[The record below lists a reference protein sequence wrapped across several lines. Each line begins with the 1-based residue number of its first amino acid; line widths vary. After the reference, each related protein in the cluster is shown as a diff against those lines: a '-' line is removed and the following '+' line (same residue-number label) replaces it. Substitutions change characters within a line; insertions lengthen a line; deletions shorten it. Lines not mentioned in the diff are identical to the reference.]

1 MSDKI
6 LIYRRG
12 SIGDAIISIPAL
24 NHLRRLVPHGDL
36 RILTNQ
42 PVMER
47 AAPLE
52 SIFENTPFCNGIYT
66 LPPGG
71 GSFFDIWD
79 ARKKIRLWGPD
90 RLVYLSEP
98 SSPLKLAREYM
109 FFRSCGIRYFTAFP
123 VGRSLRTYHEIAT
136 LRWEP
141 EHARLLRAV
150 SAARED
156 VPDWTYEF
164 DAEKSKEADSILA
177 TWPGRHHFLAMSIGA
192 KLPDKDWGDKNRGS
206 VLDQLA
212 AHDSSLGIM
221 AIGAGEEKDRIGA
234 LLDDWPGPM
243 LNLCGATSPVTSAM
257 AMRTAKFYLGHDS
270 GPMHLAAL
278 TGLRCVAVFSARAK
292 PGVWFPHGGGHEV
305 LYPWHE
311 ADAVPPKTGL
321 RTAGGSI
328 LSITVDD
335 VVGAC
340 MKVLSCA
347 A

>member
-1 MSDKI
+1 MGEKI
-6 LIYRRG
+6 LVYRRG

-24 NHLRRLVPHGDL
+24 NHLRERAPNAGLK
-36 RILTNQ
+36 ILTNQ

-47 AAPLE
+47 AAPLA
-52 SIFENTPFCNGIYT
+52 SILETSPLCDGIYT

-71 GSFFDIWD
+71 GSYFDIRD
-79 ARKKIRLWGPD
+79 TRNKIRLWGPD

-109 FFRSCGIRYFTAFP
+109 FFRSCGIRHFTAFP
-123 VGRSLRTYHEIAT
+123 LGRSLRTYQETAT

-141 EHARLLRAV
+141 EYARLLRAIN
-150 SAARED
+150 SARED

-164 DAEKSKEADSILA
+164 DAEKSREAASIVA
-177 TWPGRHHFLAMSIGA
+177 TWPGRHHFLALSIGA
-192 KLPDKDWGDKNRGS
+192 KLPDKDWGDKNWTS

-212 AHDSSLGIM
+212 AYDSSLGIM
-221 AIGAGEEKDRIGA
+221 AIGAGEEKERIGA
-234 LLDDWPGPM
+234 LLADWPGPL
-243 LNLCGATSPVTSAM
+243 LNLCGATSPVTSAL
-257 AMRTAKFYLGHDS
+257 AMRAAKFYLGHDS

-278 TGLRCVAVFSARAK
+278 TGIRCVAVFSARAK
-292 PGVWFPHGGGHEV
+292 PGVWFPHGEGHEV

-321 RTAGGSI
+321 RTSGGSI

-340 MKVLSCA
+340 RRVLSCA
-347 A
+347 G